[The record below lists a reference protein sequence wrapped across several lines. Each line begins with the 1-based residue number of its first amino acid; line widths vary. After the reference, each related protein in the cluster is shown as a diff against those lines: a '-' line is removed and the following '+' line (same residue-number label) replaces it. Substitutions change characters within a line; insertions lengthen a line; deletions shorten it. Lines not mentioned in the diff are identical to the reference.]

1 MKAVKKFRGFTLV
14 ELLLTMAIIG
24 ILATVSITAL
34 NPQRQLAKARDTQR
48 KTDIYSIASAIYQ
61 FASEHSGD
69 LPDTDGDPL
78 TSNFPGN
85 TTCIGTW
92 GACFNLGGAGDTE
105 PVVPTYMALMPFD
118 PLTADGADTGYSVY
132 VDANG
137 RVVVSAVGEVEP
149 VISVTK

>member
-1 MKAVKKFRGFTLV
+1 MKRFKAFTLI
-14 ELLLTMAIIG
+14 ELLLTIAIIG
-24 ILATVSITAL
+24 ILATISITAL

-61 FASEHSGD
+61 FSSEHSGD

-78 TSNFPGN
+78 TSNFPAVV
-85 TTCIGTW
+85 TCIGT
-92 GACFNLGGAGDTE
+92 GGGCFNLGAAGDTE
-105 PVVPTYMALMPFD
+105 PIIPTYLATMPYD
-118 PLTADGADTGYSVY
+118 PMTGDQADTDYSVN

-137 RVVVSAVGEVEP
+137 RIVVSAVGEVEP

>member
-1 MKAVKKFRGFTLV
+1 MKAVKKLRGFTLV
-14 ELLLTMAIIG
+14 ELLVTMAIIG

-78 TSNFPGN
+78 TSNFPGSV
-85 TTCIGTW
+85 TCIGTG

-118 PLTADGADTGYSVY
+118 PLTGSGADTGYSVY